1 MGMNL
6 IPTYRSEVCDLDNLG
21 AILRLKWISSLSPSN
36 ICLLGN
42 QRIVA
47 NPLHLLPGSL
57 QS

>member
-6 IPTYRSEVCDLDNLG
+6 ILTYRSEVYDPDDLEG
-21 AILRLKWISSLSPSN
+21 RLRMMITPPHPSN

-47 NPLHLLPGSL
+47 NPLHLLPGSM